1 MGYRSEVVLAVGK
14 AAMAQF
20 LTTLAKSPP
29 ARQLCFEFSD
39 EVVKDYEDEEGAL
52 LFKWTQ
58 IKWYEG
64 YESIDALTDFMDWC
78 DAEEDEDMS
87 EGYKFVRVGEDSE
100 DIESRGFG
108 FMYLYP
114 VTSIHSAN
122 G

>member
-1 MGYRSEVVLAVGK
+1 MGYRSEVALAVSK
-14 AAMAQF
+14 DAMAQF

-64 YESIDALTDFMDWC
+64 YEPMDALEAFVNEN
-78 DAEEDEDMS
+78 EEQTRLVRCGEEGDDTEEKGDLFS
-87 EGYKFVRVGEDSE
+87 ELIYPRIHNS
-100 DIESRGFG
+100 IE
-108 FMYLYP
+108 
-114 VTSIHSAN
+114 IN
-122 G
+122 